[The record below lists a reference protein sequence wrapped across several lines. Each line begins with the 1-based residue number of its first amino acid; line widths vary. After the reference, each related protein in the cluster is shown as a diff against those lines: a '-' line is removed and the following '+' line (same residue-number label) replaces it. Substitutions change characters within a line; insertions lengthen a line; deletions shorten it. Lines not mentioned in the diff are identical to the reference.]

1 MAKDVEPDPRID
13 ASALLSLLD
22 NNETYS
28 KKGLSDTSLFWG
40 LNIVK
45 ALRRLSFY
53 NLYMYFCSRVSTEVQ
68 VHYEN

>member
-22 NNETYS
+22 NS
-28 KKGLSDTSLFWG
+28 KKGLSGTSLFWG

-45 ALRRLSFY
+45 APRRLSFY

-68 VHYEN
+68 IHYEN